1 MAICCSCPICL
12 LVVCHGGEYGTL
24 NDLCNRSNCIDPID
38 MLACLLALPACI
50 GPDDRWLDSYR
61 LLNMSIHKL
70 LYCCYCLRF
79 ANVYAP
85 HLCVYIDTINEYTDQ
100 SSSSVN
106 GDYPADGKSKKQST
120 NRSMPN
126 GNILSSQAIQNGRRH
141 STLKLMDALG
151 KVEVMEK
158 SLLAN
163 GNAAIP
169 CSSRTT

>member
-12 LVVCHGGEYGTL
+12 LVVCHGGEHGTR

-50 GPDDRWLDSYR
+50 GPDDRWLD
-61 LLNMSIHKL
+61 N
-70 LYCCYCLRF
+70 
-79 ANVYAP
+79 
-85 HLCVYIDTINEYTDQ
+85 IDTINEYTDQ
-100 SSSSVN
+100 SGSSVN
-106 GDYPADGKSKKQST
+106 GDYPADGKNNKQST

-169 CSSRTT
+169 CSSQTT